1 MVQRQGS
8 ISGLRVSVSGVTD
21 QRGSTRVWSGSIS
34 HGPQSLGE
42 RERGGGGGG

>member
-1 MVQRQGS
+1 MT
-8 ISGLRVSVSGVTD
+8 LVTLD
-21 QRGSTRVWSGSIS
+21 GTEVRREVWAVPRCGSTRLWPGSIS

>member
-8 ISGLRVSVSGVTD
+8 VSGLHISVSGVTD
-21 QRGSTRVWSGSIS
+21 QRSSTRLWSGPIS